1 MKQVVKIS
9 LVIISI
15 LIAFAMSSCGIKSSS
30 LHFDTTSNEVNDV
43 FKTEETKDF
52 ANQCCDYFNMAVAL
66 ENSIVA
72 DNHSKHLDEYNSYP
86 QMEDLSKKLIQ
97 QIDIN
102 KDLTANKYKSEL
114 VLYVTGIQYDFS
126 TIDINIP
133 IDSGSVKLSGG
144 NEDKIK
150 SSLSDIDKQLLE
162 AYNYLRS
169 AKKPDDK

>member
-1 MKQVVKIS
+1 
-9 LVIISI
+9 
-15 LIAFAMSSCGIKSSS
+15 MSSCGIKSSS

-114 VLYVTGIQYDFS
+114 VLYVTGIQYDFFFFY
-126 TIDINIP
+126 INIP

-144 NEDKIK
+144 NEDKVK

>member
-72 DNHSKHLDEYNSYP
+72 DNHSKHLDEYNSYT

-102 KDLTANKYKSEL
+102 KDLTTNKYKSEL

-133 IDSGSVKLSGG
+133 ID
-144 NEDKIK
+144 KIHESK
-150 SSLSDIDKQLLE
+150 FLYI
-162 AYNYLRS
+162 
-169 AKKPDDK
+169 

>member
-1 MKQVVKIS
+1 
-9 LVIISI
+9 
-15 LIAFAMSSCGIKSSS
+15 MSSCGIKSSS

-97 QIDIN
+97 QIDNN

-133 IDSGSVKLSGG
+133 IGSGSVKLSGG
-144 NEDKIK
+144 NEDKVK

-162 AYNYLRS
+162 VYNYLRS

>member
-1 MKQVVKIS
+1 
-9 LVIISI
+9 
-15 LIAFAMSSCGIKSSS
+15 
-30 LHFDTTSNEVNDV
+30 
-43 FKTEETKDF
+43 
-52 ANQCCDYFNMAVAL
+52 
-66 ENSIVA
+66 
-72 DNHSKHLDEYNSYP
+72 
-86 QMEDLSKKLIQ
+86 MEDLSKKLIQ

>member
-1 MKQVVKIS
+1 
-9 LVIISI
+9 
-15 LIAFAMSSCGIKSSS
+15 MSSCGIKSSS
-30 LHFDTTSNEVNDV
+30 LHFDTTSNEVSDV
-43 FKTEETKDF
+43 FKTEETQDF

-133 IDSGSVKLSGG
+133 IGSGGVKLSGG